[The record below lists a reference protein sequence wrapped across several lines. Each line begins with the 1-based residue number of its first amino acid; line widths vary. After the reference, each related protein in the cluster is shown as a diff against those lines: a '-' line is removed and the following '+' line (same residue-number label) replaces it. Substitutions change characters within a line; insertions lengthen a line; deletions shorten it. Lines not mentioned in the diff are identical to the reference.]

1 MAGAACQSGK
11 SCEAERELPA
21 ANIDVI
27 TSAEDYLNIKVNILL
42 SKDSCRKRTDV
53 PSCGYTFLDIHVII
67 FDDL

>member
-1 MAGAACQSGK
+1 M
-11 SCEAERELPA
+11 PA